1 MIVATHLAFATGLY
15 LGGSALFE
23 YPADPISWAI
33 TVLFSILPDID
44 LPTSRVGRPLFW
56 LSVRLEKQHGHRTI
70 THSAIA
76 LLVVAGL
83 ASPLFSFHRADWYW
97 AMVGG
102 YWSHL
107 WLDMLNM
114 RGIDL
119 FWPASVRVVMPGR
132 PAYRM
137 EVGSK
142 AEMVLMSAFIVWA
155 VAMYPVSQMGLRGGL
170 HQMLKNFDMAFD
182 EYRESAGTRWYSVEL
197 SAIDNLSLEH
207 VRCVCP
213 VLGTWKDGLIID
225 FNGQSRAVGKS
236 ALNHNLYPTAAV
248 LEPGAPLDIQTR
260 KVDMQGRS
268 LGWLMDAL
276 AGQKNLYLLGELW
289 VDSDQPPQVEDIA
302 LYHPVQGSGDRVR
315 LHYARP
321 EDLAG
326 YRRLVA
332 IRGEVMIQG
341 WGETGPVL
349 ASLPLGT
356 QAVKVELPKGLQGL
370 F

>member
-1 MIVATHLAFATGLY
+1 MIAATHAAFASGLY

-182 EYRESAGTRWYSVEL
+182 EYRESAGTRWYDHRLQRPIPGSGQE
-197 SAIDNLSLEH
+197 
-207 VRCVCP
+207 CP
-213 VLGTWKDGLIID
+213 QPQPLPDRG
-225 FNGQSRAVGKS
+225 SS
-236 ALNHNLYPTAAV
+236 
-248 LEPGAPLDIQTR
+248 GA
-260 KVDMQGRS
+260 GRS
-268 LGWLMDAL
+268 AR
-276 AGQKNLYLLGELW
+276 
-289 VDSDQPPQVEDIA
+289 
-302 LYHPVQGSGDRVR
+302 HPD
-315 LHYARP
+315 
-321 EDLAG
+321 
-326 YRRLVA
+326 
-332 IRGEVMIQG
+332 
-341 WGETGPVL
+341 
-349 ASLPLGT
+349 
-356 QAVKVELPKGLQGL
+356 PKGRHAGSVPGL
-370 F
+370 AHGCAGREEEPVPAGRALGRFRPASAGRGHCALSSGPGLW

>member
-1 MIVATHLAFATGLY
+1 MIAATHIAFASGLY
-15 LGGSALFE
+15 LGGSALLG
-23 YPADPISWAI
+23 YPADPVSWAI
-33 TVLFSILPDID
+33 AAASSLLPDID
-44 LPTSRVGRPLFW
+44 LPTSRVGRVLFW
-56 LSVRLEKQHGHRTI
+56 ISVRLEKQHGHRTM
-70 THSAIA
+70 THSIIA
-76 LLVVAGL
+76 MIFLAGVC
-83 ASPLFSFHRADWYW
+83 SPLFWFGRADGFW
-97 AMVGG
+97 AVMGG

-107 WLDMLNM
+107 WIDMLNM
-114 RGIDL
+114 RGVDL

-132 PAYRM
+132 PTYRM

-142 AEMVLMSAFIVWA
+142 AEMVLLSSFIVAA
-155 VAMYPVSQMGLRGGL
+155 VALYPISQMGLRGGL
-170 HQMLKNFDMAFD
+170 HQLLKNFDMAFD
-182 EYRESAGTRWYSVEL
+182 EYRESAGTRWYSVDL

-225 FNGQSRAVGKS
+225 YQGQSRAVGKS

-248 LEPGAPLDIQTR
+248 LLPGAPLDIQTR

-268 LGWLMDAL
+268 LGWMMDAL
-276 AGQKNLYLLGELW
+276 AGQPDLYLLGELW
-289 VDSDQPPQVEDIA
+289 VDADQPPQVEDIT

-326 YRRLVA
+326 FRRLVA

-341 WGETGPVL
+341 WSATGQGL
-349 ASLPLGT
+349 AGLPLGV
-356 QAVKVELPKGLQGL
+356 QAVKVALPKGLQGL